1 MSKIPFKKLASAIA
15 VSAAIGGV
23 GAVHAIDQGE
33 PADAWMVPYAQYSTA
48 DSTNT
53 LVGITVPSQN
63 LGDLSSFPACT
74 NPQISG
80 SYNIHW
86 YFFNHQSVHQADGT
100 LSATAEDFVPFD
112 WAAIASVSAGI
123 KAKTDGVFGYLV
135 FTDVTAIGGGASNQC
150 FFADAIWIR
159 GTWESAAYLPGMG
172 LQDTADDATGLVS
185 LTDDV
190 VYTGGEPTQVN
201 PSVTGVIVNDSD
213 GDPTETVYWDMRYY
227 LDDAADPVG
236 GTDLVMWFPTNDGSR
251 TNVPIDV
258 YDTGENSGS
267 ANVDI
272 PYELN
277 VLDAAVIGWTDWT
290 QDGALPGGLSPA
302 LSAGPLEGNKQG
314 FIRFDMPELTWVA
327 GINAV
332 SAGTNTAP
340 AGAVFF
346 SLIGL
351 QSTGNAEQ
359 IQTILGHERGIN

>member
-23 GAVHAIDQGE
+23 GVVHAIDQGE
-33 PADAWMVPYAQYSTA
+33 PADAWMVPYAQYSIA
-48 DSTNT
+48 DGTNT

-63 LGDLSSFPACT
+63 LGDLGSFPACS
-74 NPQISG
+74 NPQVSG

-86 YFFNHQSVHQADGT
+86 YFFDSFSVHQADGT

-112 WAAIASVSAGI
+112 WAGIASVSAGI

-135 FTDVTAIGGGASNQC
+135 FTDIDAINGGYSNQC
-150 FFADAIWIR
+150 FFADAIWVR
-159 GTWESAAYLPGMG
+159 GVWESAAYLPGMG
-172 LQDTADDATGLVS
+172 LQDTMDDASNRVS
-185 LTDDV
+185 ITDDV
-190 VYTGGEPTQVN
+190 VYSGGEPSQVN

-213 GDPTETVYWDMRYY
+213 GVAETVYWDMRYY
-227 LDDAADPVG
+227 LDDSVAPIG
-236 GTDLVMWFPTNDGSR
+236 STDLVMWFPTNDGAR

-272 PYELN
+272 PWELN
-277 VLDAAVIGWTDWT
+277 ILDAALIGWTDWT
-290 QDGALPGGLSPA
+290 QATALPGGINPA

-314 FIRFDMPELTWVA
+314 FVRFDMPELTWIPGVH
-327 GINAV
+327 AV

-351 QSTGNAEQ
+351 TSPGNAAQ
-359 IQTILGHERGIN
+359 IQTILGHERGIQ